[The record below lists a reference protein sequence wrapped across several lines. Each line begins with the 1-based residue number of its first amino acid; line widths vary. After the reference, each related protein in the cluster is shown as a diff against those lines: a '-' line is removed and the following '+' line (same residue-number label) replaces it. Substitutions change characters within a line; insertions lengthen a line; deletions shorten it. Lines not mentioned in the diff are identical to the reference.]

1 MRKKRNIKI
10 INVLHLEEERF
21 AKIRDYRNQE
31 YIRKVSV
38 NTNHITVEE
47 HWKYLELLKKQDN
60 YFAFLITR
68 DDEDF
73 GVISLKKF
81 SDDTYFIGDY
91 LVDELSKYEGG
102 GIVNRICISYIASKL
117 NIKYLKT
124 MQNKNN
130 TRSNRAGGV
139 KTLKVVS
146 LNNDFNDV
154 TAIVDDFYSPDTL
167 NSKPRKLFD
176 KLYEIFGFIF

>member
-1 MRKKRNIKI
+1 MVKKRNIKI
-10 INVLHLEEERF
+10 INFLHLEEEKYT
-21 AKIRDYRNQE
+21 KIRDYRNQE

-38 NTNHITVEE
+38 NTDLITEE
-47 HWKYLELLKKQDN
+47 KHWKYLELLKKQDD

-73 GVISLKKF
+73 GVVSLKKF
-81 SDDTYFIGDY
+81 SEDTYFIGDY
-91 LVDELSKYEGG
+91 LVNELSKYEGG
-102 GIVNRICISYIASKL
+102 GIVNRICISYISNKL

-146 LNNDFNDV
+146 LHNDFNDV
-154 TAIVDDFYSPDTL
+154 TAIVDDFYSPDAL

-176 KLYEIFGFIF
+176 KLYVISGFIF